1 MPLEEVDVRF
11 FLSAVTI
18 AALLCAPP
26 AHAQA
31 PVGAGKVYS
40 GPEGERVTVVTLTP
54 LESNKALLYVEG
66 TGSEFDGKVL
76 PHEVQESRDDTY
88 YTTQRRGRGYTTLFV
103 RRRGNTRTWR
113 LAVPGYRQDLQVSY
127 DEKRSE
133 ALKPEAL
140 YTLYKKQ
147 EAEGTLA
154 TLMAFDRKAEQA
166 GQEGSF
172 AEVVK
177 SFNAACGTSVAASID
192 WSTVSDELL
201 KALSIYS
208 FCGSPLE
215 ALERLCT
222 SETVKRAVA
231 DQVRQVDCRFGSELK
246 LELAEGRLT
255 WTTWREGANQE
266 EFATRYFEQN
276 LQAPGGRSLGQWLR
290 WEKTAVCTDGKGHY
304 VVAAPNEQKLVELF
318 YGDGSS
324 FVQVLPP
331 PFGLSG
337 YDFLEPR
344 FIDKSRN
351 SSFRGHDM
359 RLYSEVALDKE
370 KQGCAVRCG
379 AQTFPLSLLE
389 REQALAL
396 LQKATFGPNPQRYK
410 PYALLRDTKGRY
422 YLVDR
427 GFRPEDEK
435 RFRVF
440 VGPKGALQ
448 QQQMVDLVTD
458 SEGEIFSTKKGELR
472 LVVDRAAPSLWI
484 ENSKRL
490 ELRAVPVEENLPLIY
505 NDLGVYTGERLGTP
519 CDDL

>member
-1 MPLEEVDVRF
+1 MRV
-11 FLSAVTI
+11 FLAVVVSVALSG
-18 AALLCAPP
+18 AAQ
-26 AHAQA
+26 AQA

-40 GPEGERVTVVTLTP
+40 GPEGERVSVVPLTP

-76 PHEVQESRDDTY
+76 PHEVYESGDSTS
-88 YTTQRRGRGYTTLFV
+88 YTTQRRGRGYTTLYG
-103 RRRGNTRTWR
+103 RKRGSTRTWR
-113 LAVPGYRQDLQVSY
+113 LAVPGLREDLQVSY

-154 TLMAFDRKAEQA
+154 RLMAFDRKAEEA

-172 AEVVK
+172 TEVVK
-177 SFNAACGTSVAASID
+177 SFNAACGTSVVARID

-201 KALSIYS
+201 KALSIHS
-208 FCGSPLE
+208 FCGSPLT
-215 ALERLCT
+215 ALERLCA
-222 SETVKRAVA
+222 SESVKKAVA

-246 LELAEGRLT
+246 LELVEGRLT
-255 WTTWREGANQE
+255 WTTWKDGANQE
-266 EFATRYFEQN
+266 EFSTRYFEQG
-276 LQAPGGRSLGQWLR
+276 LQAPGGKSLGEWLR

-318 YGDGSS
+318 YGDGSK
-324 FVQVLPP
+324 FVQVAPP

-344 FIDKSRN
+344 FVDSSRN
-351 SSFRGHDM
+351 PSFRGHDM
-359 RLYSEVALDKE
+359 RVYSGVELDQE
-370 KQGCAVRCG
+370 KQSCAVRCG
-379 AQTFPLSLLE
+379 ARTVPFKLLP
-389 REQALAL
+389 REESLAL
-396 LQKATFGPNPQRYK
+396 LQKATYAPNPQKYV

-427 GFRPEDEK
+427 GFRKEDER

-440 VGPKGALQ
+440 IGPKGDMR
-448 QQQMVDLVTD
+448 QQQMVDLVSD
-458 SEGEIFSTKKGELR
+458 SEGELFSTRKGELR
-472 LVVDRAAPSLWI
+472 LIVDRAAPSLWI
-484 ENSKRL
+484 ENSKKL
-490 ELRAVPVEENLPLIY
+490 ELRTVPVQENLPLIY

>member
-1 MPLEEVDVRF
+1 VRV
-11 FLSAVTI
+11 FLAVFTAVALSG
-18 AALLCAPP
+18 AAP
-26 AHAQA
+26 AQAQA

-40 GPEGERVTVVTLTP
+40 SSEGERVSVIPLTP
-54 LESNKALLYVEG
+54 LEGNQALLYVEG

-76 PHEVQESRDDTY
+76 PHEVQVNRDDTY
-88 YTTQRRGRGYTTLFV
+88 YTTQRRGRGYTTLYG
-103 RRRGNTRTWR
+103 RQRNGTRTWR
-113 LAVPGYRQDLQVSY
+113 LSVPGRQDDLQVSY

-154 TLMAFDRKAEQA
+154 KLMAFDRKAEEA

-172 AEVVK
+172 AEGVK
-177 SFNAACGTSVAASID
+177 SFNAACGTSVAARID
-192 WSTVSDELL
+192 WSTVPDELL
-201 KALSIYS
+201 KALSIHS
-208 FCGSPLE
+208 FCGSPLT

-222 SETVKRAVA
+222 SESVKKALA
-231 DQVRQVDCRFGSELK
+231 DQVRQVDCRFGSELR
-246 LELAEGRLT
+246 LELKEGKLT
-255 WTTWREGANQE
+255 WTTWKDGANQE
-266 EFATRYFEQN
+266 EFSTQYFEQN
-276 LQAPGGRSLGQWLR
+276 LAAPGGKSLGEWLR

-304 VVAAPNEQKLVELF
+304 VVAAPSELKLVELF
-318 YGDGSS
+318 YGDGSQ
-324 FVQVLPP
+324 FVQVPPP

-344 FIDKSRN
+344 FVDSSRN
-351 SSFRGHDM
+351 PSFRGHDM
-359 RLYSEVALDKE
+359 RVYSGVDLDKE

-379 AQTFPLSLLE
+379 ARTVPFKLLA
-389 REQALAL
+389 REESLAL
-396 LQKATFGPNPQRYK
+396 LQKATFGPNPQKYV
-410 PYALLRDTKGRY
+410 PYALLRDSKGRY

-427 GFRPEDEK
+427 GFRKEDER

-440 VGPKGALQ
+440 IGLKGDMK
-448 QQQMVDLVTD
+448 QQQMVDLVSD

-484 ENSKRL
+484 ENSKKL
-490 ELRAVPVEENLPLIY
+490 ELRPVPVQENLPLIY